1 MILEKLIMKYLFM
14 DCEDS
19 PKVFVECFD
28 GGMWRMAYMPIEHAF
43 IAQLMLGDKFR
54 YLVANID

>member
-1 MILEKLIMKYLFM
+1 MILKKLITKYLFM

-28 GGMWRMAYMPIEHAF
+28 GGMWRMAYMPVEHAF
-43 IAQLMLGDKFR
+43 IAQLVLGENFH
-54 YLVANID
+54 YLDAGI

>member
-1 MILEKLIMKYLFM
+1 MTLKELIAKYLFM

-28 GGMWRMAYMPIEHAF
+28 GKMWRMAYMPVEHAF
-43 IAQLMLGDKFR
+43 IAQLIMGEDFH
-54 YLVANID
+54 YLDAGI